1 MPRTDTHGEN
11 SLTMAGEDYIESIY
25 RIALESG
32 IDPQQG
38 VRSVDVA
45 EDLGVS
51 KASVNKALS
60 YLKESGMVEQ
70 ARYGRVVLT
79 ASGQE
84 YARDVW
90 RRHRVLRMFLV
101 KELGV
106 DPETADEEACLVEH
120 AFSADTMNRMYAYLE
135 ARGVRVED
143 E

>member
-1 MPRTDTHGEN
+1 MARTETHGKN

-25 RIALESG
+25 RIMSEQG
-32 IDPQQG
+32 IDPDRG

-70 ARYGRVVLT
+70 AHYGRVMLT
-79 ASGQE
+79 PEGLE
-84 YARDVW
+84 YARDIW
-90 RRHRVLRMFLV
+90 RRHRAFRKLLIDL
-101 KELGV
+101 LGV
-106 DPETADEEACLVEH
+106 DPETADNEACQVEH
-120 AFSADTMNRMYAYLE
+120 AFSEDTMERLYAFLE
-135 ARGVRVED
+135 RNGIHVE